1 MQNKN
6 TNPLLRSMK
15 TIKKSDIILFIMDF
29 LYNEHLDK
37 ALISLEQ
44 ETNIS
49 LFNYPKE
56 LLVLRNLILE
66 GNWNESEEIL
76 NSINQNNI
84 NINNFPY
91 RKALFELKKQQFL
104 EAVESEPNQSSNGGD
119 VENLVAQLKY
129 LQTLCPPD
137 EFKKILQCLSQTPSI
152 TDQEEYKNWS
162 PITGRLMCFDKIRN
176 YLKFIYPIRGN
187 EVKIENNLMSNVIKA
202 VYFLSTNDASYR
214 EFSNLNDVLKGFII
228 EVDKD
233 IKENNLQMNINI
245 ENDVN
250 KNKINASSSQQ
261 INVMKSNRN
270 ELILSQSQN
279 QLILNNNNN
288 INSNNNNINNN
299 NNDNININNI
309 NNEPTNKMNNI
320 NHNTNINNINNINNN
335 RHINNNNN
343 ILEKPYSEENDYS
356 SKNRDT
362 AINMNTNTNN
372 SNNNMEENNTN
383 QTQPQGENN
392 ICESS
397 TNINLNNNLTLED
410 YACIGNGYTK
420 FSKYDISSYDLSK
433 VIEDSHPIRTSC
445 FSPKGDC
452 LAIGTNSKSLKI
464 YSLSH
469 ILSNFKKYSGI
480 NTATKMPLIFEQK
493 NHHLGSLYCLDWSVS
508 GRLLASG
515 SNDKVIKLMV
525 VPPLSEGEGKNNEDD
540 DILELPISG
549 HNGTIRSICFDPS
562 SDLTLLT
569 AGDLEKNIKIWDTE
583 NGSSKGEL
591 IGHNKDV
598 TTIKWSNDGSY
609 FGSGSADKTIKLWD
623 LKSLKEICTIP
634 TLGYGPINDISLL
647 NTGEMIII
655 AAGHVDGNI
664 TIWDAQRKSLFTEIK
679 ENSQGKEI
687 RTICF
692 SPDGKYLISG
702 GFDNKIKIY
711 DILNNFNLASELEH
725 NDKVV
730 SVKWH
735 PDLPIIVSTS
745 ADKTARIWSPTIY

>member
-176 YLKFIYPIRGN
+176 YLKFIYPIRSN
-187 EVKIENNLMSNVIKA
+187 EVKIENNLMENVIKA

-214 EFSNLNDVLKGFII
+214 EFTNLNDVLKGFII

-233 IKENNLQMNINI
+233 VKENNLQMNINI

-250 KNKINASSSQQ
+250 KNKINSSISQQ

-279 QLILNNNNN
+279 QFILNNNNN
-288 INSNNNNINNN
+288 ANINNNNDNINNINNEPINKMNNINNN
-299 NNDNININNI
+299 NNDNIN
-309 NNEPTNKMNNI
+309 
-320 NHNTNINNINNINNN
+320 N
-335 RHINNNNN
+335 RHINNN

-362 AINMNTNTNN
+362 AININTNTNN

-383 QTQPQGENN
+383 QTQPHGENN
-392 ICESS
+392 VCESS

>member
-6 TNPLLRSMK
+6 NELLRSVK
-15 TIKKSDIILFIMDF
+15 SIKKSDIILFIMDF
-29 LYNEHLDK
+29 LHNEHLDK
-37 ALISLEQ
+37 ALISLEE

-56 LLVLRNLILE
+56 ILVLRNVILE
-66 GNWNESEEIL
+66 GNWSGAEEIL
-76 NSINQNNI
+76 NSINQNNMQ
-84 NINNFPY
+84 NFPI
-91 RKALFELKKQQFL
+91 RKAIFEIKKQQFL

-119 VENLVAQLKY
+119 VETLVGQLKV
-129 LQTLCPPD
+129 LQTLCEPE

-162 PITGRLMCFDKIRN
+162 PITGRLLCFDKIRN
-176 YLKFIYPIRGN
+176 YLQIKYPINNN
-187 EVKIENNLMSNVIKA
+187 EMKIESNLMINVLKA
-202 VYFLSTNDASYR
+202 VYFLSTNDASFR
-214 EFSNLNDVLKGFII
+214 EVSNLNDVLKGFII

-245 ENDVN
+245 ENDIF
-250 KNKINASSSQQ
+250 KNKINSSSQ

-279 QLILNNNNN
+279 QFVNNNNN
-288 INSNNNNINNN
+288 MNINNMNDLQFNKN
-299 NNDNININNI
+299 NNYQNNNHININHL
-309 NNEPTNKMNNI
+309 NNEK
-320 NHNTNINNINNINNN
+320 HS
-335 RHINNNNN
+335 
-343 ILEKPYSEENDYS
+343 SEENDYS

-372 SNNNMEENNTN
+372 TNTNNEENAN
-383 QTQPQGENN
+383 QTQGENN

-420 FSKYDISSYDLSK
+420 YSKYDISSYDLSEI
-433 VIEDSHPIRTSC
+433 IEDSHPIRTSC

-452 LAIGTNSKSLKI
+452 LAIGTNSKCLKI

-469 ILSNFKKYSGI
+469 VLSDFKKYIKITSK
-480 NTATKMPLIFEQK
+480 TKMPLIFEQK
-493 NHHLGSLYCLDWSVS
+493 NHHMGSIYCLDWSVS

-515 SNDKVIKLMV
+515 SNDKLIKLMV
-525 VPPLSEGEGKNNEDD
+525 VPELSESTNSKKNEEND
-540 DILELPISG
+540 DILELPIEG
-549 HNGTIRSICFDPS
+549 HNGTVRSICFDPS

-569 AGDLEKNIKIWDTE
+569 AGDMDKNIKMWDTE
-583 NGSSKGEL
+583 NGSSIGEL
-591 IGHNKDV
+591 VGHTNDV
-598 TTIKWSNDGSY
+598 TCIKWSNDGNY

-623 LKSLKEICTIP
+623 LKSLREICSVP
-634 TLGYGPINDISLL
+634 TLGYGSINDISLL
-647 NTGEMIII
+647 NTGEMLI
-655 AAGHVDGNI
+655 AAAAHVDGKI

-679 ENSQGKEI
+679 ENTQQKEV
-687 RTICF
+687 RGLAF
-692 SPDGKYLISG
+692 SPDGKFLVSG
-702 GFDNKIKIY
+702 GFDNKVKIY
-711 DILNNFNLASELEH
+711 DIMNNFNLAGELVH

-735 PDLPIIVSTS
+735 PDLPILISTS
-745 ADKTARIWSPTIY
+745 ADKTARLWSPTIY

>member
-6 TNPLLRSMK
+6 NALYRSGCVN
-15 TIKKSDIILFIMDF
+15 IKKSDIILFIMDF
-29 LYNEHLDK
+29 LHNEHLDK
-37 ALISLEQ
+37 ALISLEE
-44 ETNIS
+44 ETNLS

-66 GNWNESEEIL
+66 GNWSESEEIL
-76 NSINQNNI
+76 NSINQNNLQ
-84 NINNFPY
+84 NFPLH
-91 RKALFELKKQQFL
+91 KAIFELKKQQFL

-119 VENLVAQLKY
+119 VETLVGQLKV
-129 LQTLCPPD
+129 LQTLCEPE
-137 EFKKILQCLSQTPSI
+137 EFKKILQSLSQTPSI

-162 PITGRLMCFDKIRN
+162 PITGRLLCFDKIRN
-176 YLKFIYPIRGN
+176 YLQFIYPIKSN
-187 EVKIENNLMSNVIKA
+187 ETKIEANLMINILKA
-202 VYFLSTNDASYR
+202 VYFLSINDSSYR
-214 EFSNLNDVLKGFII
+214 EVANLNEVLKGFVF
-228 EVDKD
+228 EVNKD
-233 IKENNLQMNINI
+233 IKENNIPMNINI
-245 ENDVN
+245 DNDIF
-250 KNKINASSSQQ
+250 KNKINSSSSQ

-279 QLILNNNNN
+279 QFI
-288 INSNNNNINNN
+288 INNNINNN
-299 NNDNININNI
+299 
-309 NNEPTNKMNNI
+309 MNNNPQMNKI
-320 NHNTNINNINNINNN
+320 NMN
-335 RHINNNNN
+335 HINND
-343 ILEKPYSEENDYS
+343 KHSSEENDYS

-372 SNNNMEENNTN
+372 TNNEENINS
-383 QTQPQGENN
+383 QTQGENN

-410 YACIGNGYTK
+410 YACIGSGYTK
-420 FSKYDISSYDLSK
+420 YNKYDISSYELTK
-433 VIEDSHPIRTSC
+433 IIEDSHPIRTSC

-452 LAIGTNSKSLKI
+452 LAIGTNSRSLKI

-469 ILSNFKKYSGI
+469 VLSNFKKYTGI
-480 NTATKMPLIFEQK
+480 NSNTKMPLIFEQK

-515 SNDKVIKLMV
+515 SNDKIIKLMV
-525 VPPLSEGEGKNNEDD
+525 VPELSESTNSKKNEEDDD
-540 DILELPISG
+540 DILELPING

-569 AGDLEKNIKIWDTE
+569 SGDVDKNIKIWDTE

-591 IGHNKDV
+591 IGHNNDV
-598 TTIKWSNDGSY
+598 TSLKWSNDGSY
-609 FGSGSADKTIKLWD
+609 FGSGSVDKTIKLWD
-623 LKSLKEICTIP
+623 LKSLREICTVP
-634 TLGYGPINDISLL
+634 TLGYGPINDISLF
-647 NTGEMIII
+647 NTGEMLII
-655 AAGHVDGNI
+655 AAAHVDGKI

-679 ENSQGKEI
+679 ENTQQKEV
-687 RTICF
+687 RTLAF
-692 SPDGKYLISG
+692 SPDGKFLVSG

-711 DILNNFNLASELEH
+711 DIMNNFNLAGELEH

-745 ADKTARIWSPTIY
+745 ADKTARLWAPTIY

>member
-6 TNPLLRSMK
+6 INPLLRSLK

-49 LFNYPKE
+49 LFNFPKE

-66 GNWNESEEIL
+66 ANWVEAEEII

-84 NINNFPY
+84 NNFPY
-91 RKALFELKKQQFL
+91 RKVIFELKKQQFL
-104 EAVESEPNQSSNGGD
+104 EAVESEPNQTSNGGD

-176 YLKFIYPIRGN
+176 YLKFIYPVRTN
-187 EVKIENNLMSNVIKA
+187 EAKMEKNLMINVLKA

-214 EFSNLNDVLKGFII
+214 EISNLNDVLKGFII

-233 IKENNLQMNINI
+233 IKENNLMMNINI
-245 ENDVN
+245 ENDVS
-250 KNKINASSSQQ
+250 KNKINASTSQQ

-279 QLILNNNNN
+279 QFLLNNNNN
-288 INSNNNNINNN
+288 IN
-299 NNDNININNI
+299 
-309 NNEPTNKMNNI
+309 
-320 NHNTNINNINNINNN
+320 NNINNINIENNNNKMKNNN
-335 RHINNNNN
+335 RIINNNNF
-343 ILEKPYSEENDYS
+343 IEKRSSDENDYS

-362 AINMNTNTNN
+362 AININTNTNN
-372 SNNNMEENNTN
+372 SNQNIDINNTN

-397 TNINLNNNLTLED
+397 TNLNLNNNLTLED

-433 VIEDSHPIRTSC
+433 IIEDSHPIRTSC

-452 LAIGTNSKSLKI
+452 LAIGTNSRSLKI

-469 ILSNFKKYSGI
+469 VLSNFKKYSGI
-480 NTATKMPLIFEQK
+480 NTSTKMPLIFEQK

-540 DILELPISG
+540 DILELPING

-569 AGDLEKNIKIWDTE
+569 AGDVDKNIKMWDTE

-623 LKSLKEICTIP
+623 IKSLKEICTIP

-647 NTGEMIII
+647 NTGEMLIV

-679 ENSQGKEI
+679 ENSQGKEV

>member
-6 TNPLLRSMK
+6 INPLLRSLK

-49 LFNYPKE
+49 LFNFPKE

-66 GNWNESEEIL
+66 ANWVEAEEII

-84 NINNFPY
+84 NNFPY
-91 RKALFELKKQQFL
+91 RKVIFELKKQQFL
-104 EAVESEPNQSSNGGD
+104 EAVESEPNQTSNGGD

-176 YLKFIYPIRGN
+176 YLKFIYPVRTN
-187 EVKIENNLMSNVIKA
+187 EAKMEKNLMINVLKA

-214 EFSNLNDVLKGFII
+214 EISNLNDVLKGFII

-233 IKENNLQMNINI
+233 IKENNLMMNINI
-245 ENDVN
+245 ENDVS
-250 KNKINASSSQQ
+250 KNKINASTSQQ

-279 QLILNNNNN
+279 QFLLNNNNN
-288 INSNNNNINNN
+288 IN
-299 NNDNININNI
+299 
-309 NNEPTNKMNNI
+309 
-320 NHNTNINNINNINNN
+320 NNINNINIENNNNKMKNNN
-335 RHINNNNN
+335 RIINNNNF
-343 ILEKPYSEENDYS
+343 IEKRSSDENDYS

-362 AINMNTNTNN
+362 AININTNTNN
-372 SNNNMEENNTN
+372 SNQNIDINNTN

-397 TNINLNNNLTLED
+397 TNLNLNNNLTLED

-452 LAIGTNSKSLKI
+452 LAIGTNSRSLKI

-469 ILSNFKKYSGI
+469 VLSNFKKYSGI
-480 NTATKMPLIFEQK
+480 NTSTKMPLIFEQK

-540 DILELPISG
+540 DILELPING

-569 AGDLEKNIKIWDTE
+569 AGDVDKNIKMWDTE

-598 TTIKWSNDGSY
+598 TTI
-609 FGSGSADKTIKLWD
+609 I
-623 LKSLKEICTIP
+623 KEICTIP

-647 NTGEMIII
+647 NTGEMLIV

-679 ENSQGKEI
+679 ENSQGKEV

-745 ADKTARIWSPTIY
+745 ADKTARIWSPTNY

>member
-6 TNPLLRSMK
+6 INPLLRSLK

-49 LFNYPKE
+49 LFNFPKE

-66 GNWNESEEIL
+66 ANWVEAEEII

-84 NINNFPY
+84 NNFPY
-91 RKALFELKKQQFL
+91 RKVIFELKKQQFL
-104 EAVESEPNQSSNGGD
+104 EAVESEPNQTSNGGD

-176 YLKFIYPIRGN
+176 YLKFIYPVRTN
-187 EVKIENNLMSNVIKA
+187 EAKMEKNLMINVLKA

-214 EFSNLNDVLKGFII
+214 EISNLNDVLKGFII

-233 IKENNLQMNINI
+233 IKENNLMMNINI
-245 ENDVN
+245 ENDVS
-250 KNKINASSSQQ
+250 KNKINASTSQQ

-279 QLILNNNNN
+279 QFLLNNNNN
-288 INSNNNNINNN
+288 IN
-299 NNDNININNI
+299 
-309 NNEPTNKMNNI
+309 
-320 NHNTNINNINNINNN
+320 NNINNINIENNNNKMKNNN
-335 RHINNNNN
+335 RIINNNNF
-343 ILEKPYSEENDYS
+343 IEKRSSDENDYS

-362 AINMNTNTNN
+362 AININTNTNN
-372 SNNNMEENNTN
+372 SNQNIDINNTN

-397 TNINLNNNLTLED
+397 TNLNLNNNLTLED

-452 LAIGTNSKSLKI
+452 LAIGTNSRSLKI

-469 ILSNFKKYSGI
+469 VLSNFKKYSGI
-480 NTATKMPLIFEQK
+480 NTSTKMPLIFEQK

-540 DILELPISG
+540 DILELPING

-569 AGDLEKNIKIWDTE
+569 AGDVDKNIKMWDTE

-623 LKSLKEICTIP
+623 IKSLKEICTIP

-647 NTGEMIII
+647 NTGEMLIV

-679 ENSQGKEI
+679 ENSQGKEV
-687 RTICF
+687 RNICF

-745 ADKTARIWSPTIY
+745 ADKTARIWSPTNY

>member
-6 TNPLLRSMK
+6 INPLLRSLK

-49 LFNYPKE
+49 LFNFPKE

-66 GNWNESEEIL
+66 ANWVEAEEII

-84 NINNFPY
+84 NNFPY
-91 RKALFELKKQQFL
+91 RKVIFELKKQQFL
-104 EAVESEPNQSSNGGD
+104 EAVESEPNQTSNGGD

-176 YLKFIYPIRGN
+176 YLKFIYPVRTN
-187 EVKIENNLMSNVIKA
+187 EAKMEKNLMINVLKA

-214 EFSNLNDVLKGFII
+214 EISNLNDVLKGFII

-233 IKENNLQMNINI
+233 IKENNLMMNINI
-245 ENDVN
+245 ENDVS
-250 KNKINASSSQQ
+250 KNKINASTSQQ

-279 QLILNNNNN
+279 QFLLNNNNN
-288 INSNNNNINNN
+288 IN
-299 NNDNININNI
+299 
-309 NNEPTNKMNNI
+309 
-320 NHNTNINNINNINNN
+320 NNINNINIENNNNKMKNNN
-335 RHINNNNN
+335 RIINNNNF
-343 ILEKPYSEENDYS
+343 IEKRSSDENDYS

-362 AINMNTNTNN
+362 AININTNTNN
-372 SNNNMEENNTN
+372 SNQNIDINNTN

-397 TNINLNNNLTLED
+397 TNLNLNNNLTLED

-433 VIEDSHPIRTSC
+433 IIEDSHPIRTSC

-452 LAIGTNSKSLKI
+452 LAIGTNSRSLKI

-469 ILSNFKKYSGI
+469 VLSNFKKYSGI
-480 NTATKMPLIFEQK
+480 NTSTKMPLIFEQK

-540 DILELPISG
+540 DILELPING

-569 AGDLEKNIKIWDTE
+569 AGDVDKNIKMWDTE

-623 LKSLKEICTIP
+623 IKSLKEICTIP

-647 NTGEMIII
+647 NTGEMLIV

-679 ENSQGKEI
+679 ENSQGKEV

-745 ADKTARIWSPTIY
+745 ADKTARIWSPTNY

>member
-1 MQNKN
+1 MQNN
-6 TNPLLRSMK
+6 NINPLIRSIK

-66 GNWNESEEIL
+66 GNWSESEEII
-76 NSINQNNI
+76 NSINQNN
-84 NINNFPY
+84 NNNFPY
-91 RKALFELKKQQFL
+91 RKAIFELKKQQFL

-129 LQTLCPPD
+129 LQTLCPPE

-176 YLKFIYPIRGN
+176 YLKFIYPIRSN
-187 EVKIENNLMSNVIKA
+187 EIKMENNLMVNVLKA

-214 EFSNLNDVLKGFII
+214 EISNLNDVLKGFII

-245 ENDVN
+245 ENDVS

-261 INVMKSNRN
+261 INLMKSNRN
-270 ELILSQSQN
+270 ELILSQSQT
-279 QLILNNNNN
+279 QFIL
-288 INSNNNNINNN
+288 NNNINNN
-299 NNDNININNI
+299 NIINKNNDNRNNININN
-309 NNEPTNKMNNI
+309 EPNKKMNNMV
-320 NHNTNINNINNINNN
+320 HNNINN
-335 RHINNNNN
+335 RHINNNP
-343 ILEKPYSEENDYS
+343 LEKPYSEENDYS

-362 AINMNTNTNN
+362 AININTNPNN
-372 SNNNMEENNTN
+372 SNPNMEEINTN

-392 ICESS
+392 VCESS

-433 VIEDSHPIRTSC
+433 VIDDSHPIRTSC

-452 LAIGTNSKSLKI
+452 LAIGTNSRSLKI

-480 NTATKMPLIFEQK
+480 NSTTKMPLIFEQK

-525 VPPLSEGEGKNNEDD
+525 VPPLSEGDGKNNEDD
-540 DILELPISG
+540 DILELPING

-609 FGSGSADKTIKLWD
+609 FGSGGADKTIKLWD
-623 LKSLKEICTIP
+623 IKSLKEICTIP

-647 NTGEMIII
+647 NTGEMLIV

-679 ENSQGKEI
+679 ENSQGKEV

-692 SPDGKYLISG
+692 SPDGKFLISG

>member
-1 MQNKN
+1 MQNNKN
-6 TNPLLRSMK
+6 INPLLRSMK

-66 GNWNESEEIL
+66 GNWNESEEII
-76 NSINQNNI
+76 NSINQN

-91 RKALFELKKQQFL
+91 RKAIFELKKQQFL
-104 EAVESEPNQSSNGGD
+104 EAVESEPNQNSNGGD

-176 YLKFIYPIRGN
+176 YLKFIYPIKGN
-187 EVKIENNLMSNVIKA
+187 EIKIENNLMTNVLKA

-214 EFSNLNDVLKGFII
+214 EISSLNDVLKGFII

-233 IKENNLQMNINI
+233 IKENNLLMNINI
-245 ENDVN
+245 ESDVS
-250 KNKINASSSQQ
+250 KNKINSNSSQQ

-270 ELILSQSQN
+270 ELVLSQSQN
-279 QLILNNNNN
+279 QFLLNNNKNVN
-288 INSNNNNINNN
+288 MN
-299 NNDNININNI
+299 NNDNINNDYNI
-309 NNEPTNKMNNI
+309 NNNKM
-320 NHNTNINNINNINNN
+320 NNINNN
-335 RHINNNNN
+335 RHINNNP
-343 ILEKPYSEENDYS
+343 LEKPYSDENDYS

-372 SNNNMEENNTN
+372 SNPNMEENNTN

-392 ICESS
+392 IMESS
-397 TNINLNNNLTLED
+397 ANINLNNNLTLED

-420 FSKYDISSYDLSK
+420 FSKYDISSYNLSK

-469 ILSNFKKYSGI
+469 VLSNFKKYSGV
-480 NTATKMPLIFEQK
+480 NSATKMPLIFEQK

-525 VPPLSEGEGKNNEDD
+525 VPPLSEGDGKNNEDD
-540 DILELPISG
+540 DILELPING
-549 HNGTIRSICFDPS
+549 HAGTIRSICFDPS

-569 AGDLEKNIKIWDTE
+569 AGDIDKNIKIWDTE

-609 FGSGSADKTIKLWD
+609 FGSGSADKTIRLWD

-647 NTGEMIII
+647 NTGEMLIV

-679 ENSQGKEI
+679 VNSQGKEV

>member
-6 TNPLLRSMK
+6 NELLRSVK
-15 TIKKSDIILFIMDF
+15 SIKKSDIILFIMDF
-29 LYNEHLDK
+29 LHNEHLDK
-37 ALISLEQ
+37 ALISLEE
-44 ETNIS
+44 ETNLS

-56 LLVLRNLILE
+56 LLVLRNVILE
-66 GNWNESEEIL
+66 GNWSGAEEIL

-84 NINNFPY
+84 QNFPI
-91 RKALFELKKQQFL
+91 RKAIFEIKKQQFL

-119 VENLVAQLKY
+119 VETLVGQLKV
-129 LQTLCPPD
+129 LQTLCEPE

-162 PITGRLMCFDKIRN
+162 PITGRLLCFDKIRN
-176 YLKFIYPIRGN
+176 YLQIKYPINNN
-187 EVKIENNLMSNVIKA
+187 EMKIESNLMINVLKA

-214 EFSNLNDVLKGFII
+214 EVSNLNDVLKGFII

-245 ENDVN
+245 ENDIF
-250 KNKINASSSQQ
+250 KNKINSSTSQ

-279 QLILNNNNN
+279 QF
-288 INSNNNNINNN
+288 INNN
-299 NNDNININNI
+299 MKVNNMNELQINKNNNYQNNNHININHL
-309 NNEPTNKMNNI
+309 NNEK
-320 NHNTNINNINNINNN
+320 HS
-335 RHINNNNN
+335 
-343 ILEKPYSEENDYS
+343 SEENDYS

-372 SNNNMEENNTN
+372 TNTN
-383 QTQPQGENN
+383 NEDNANQTQGENN

-397 TNINLNNNLTLED
+397 ANVNLNNNLTLED
-410 YACIGNGYTK
+410 YAYIGSGYTK
-420 FSKYDISSYDLSK
+420 YGKYDISSYDLSEI
-433 VIEDSHPIRTSC
+433 IEDSHPIRTSC

-452 LAIGTNSKSLKI
+452 LAIGTNSKCLKI

-469 ILSNFKKYSGI
+469 VLSDFKKYIKISSK
-480 NTATKMPLIFEQK
+480 TKMPLIFEQK
-493 NHHLGSLYCLDWSVS
+493 NHHMGSIYCLDWSVS

-515 SNDKVIKLMV
+515 SNDKLIKLMV
-525 VPPLSEGEGKNNEDD
+525 VPELSESTNSKKNEEID
-540 DILELPISG
+540 DILELPIEG
-549 HNGTIRSICFDPS
+549 HNGTVRSLCFDPS

-569 AGDLEKNIKIWDTE
+569 SGDLDKNIKMWDTE

-591 IGHNKDV
+591 VGHTNDV
-598 TTIKWSNDGSY
+598 TSIKWSNDGNF

-623 LKSLKEICTIP
+623 LKSLREICSVQ
-634 TLGYGPINDISLL
+634 TLGYGSINDISLL
-647 NTGEMIII
+647 NTGEMLIV
-655 AAGHVDGNI
+655 AAAHADGKI

-679 ENSQGKEI
+679 ENTQQKEVRGI
-687 RTICF
+687 TF
-692 SPDGKYLISG
+692 SPDGKYLVSG
-702 GFDNKIKIY
+702 GFDNKVKIY
-711 DILNNFNLASELEH
+711 DIMNNFNLTGELEH

-735 PDLPIIVSTS
+735 PDLPILISTS
-745 ADKTARIWSPTIY
+745 ADKTARLWCPTIY

>member
-1 MQNKN
+1 MQNNKN
-6 TNPLLRSMK
+6 INPLLRSMK

-66 GNWNESEEIL
+66 GNWNESEEII
-76 NSINQNNI
+76 NSINQN

-91 RKALFELKKQQFL
+91 RKAIFELKKQQFL
-104 EAVESEPNQSSNGGD
+104 EAVESEPNQNSNGGD

-176 YLKFIYPIRGN
+176 YLKFIYPIKGN
-187 EVKIENNLMSNVIKA
+187 EIKIENNLMTNVLKA

-214 EFSNLNDVLKGFII
+214 EISSLNDVLKGFII

-233 IKENNLQMNINI
+233 IKENNLLMNINI
-245 ENDVN
+245 ESDVS
-250 KNKINASSSQQ
+250 KNKINSNSSQQ

-270 ELILSQSQN
+270 ELVLSQSQN
-279 QLILNNNNN
+279 QFLLNNNKNVN
-288 INSNNNNINNN
+288 MN
-299 NNDNININNI
+299 NNDNINNDYNI
-309 NNEPTNKMNNI
+309 NNNKM
-320 NHNTNINNINNINNN
+320 NNINNN
-335 RHINNNNN
+335 RHINNNP
-343 ILEKPYSEENDYS
+343 LEKPYSDENDYS

-372 SNNNMEENNTN
+372 SNPNMEENNTN

-392 ICESS
+392 IMESS
-397 TNINLNNNLTLED
+397 ANINLNNNLTLED

-420 FSKYDISSYDLSK
+420 FSKYDISSYNLSK
-433 VIEDSHPIRTSC
+433 IIEDSHPIRTSC

-469 ILSNFKKYSGI
+469 VLSNFKKYSGV
-480 NTATKMPLIFEQK
+480 NSATKMPLIFEQK

-525 VPPLSEGEGKNNEDD
+525 VPPLSEGDGKNNEDD
-540 DILELPISG
+540 DILELPING
-549 HNGTIRSICFDPS
+549 HAGTIRSICFDPS

-569 AGDLEKNIKIWDTE
+569 AGDIDKNIKIWDTE

-609 FGSGSADKTIKLWD
+609 FGSGSADKTIRLWD

-647 NTGEMIII
+647 NTGEMLIV

-679 ENSQGKEI
+679 ENSQGKEV

>member
-6 TNPLLRSMK
+6 NELLRSVK
-15 TIKKSDIILFIMDF
+15 SIKKSDIILFIMDF
-29 LYNEHLDK
+29 LHNEHLDK
-37 ALISLEQ
+37 ALISLEE
-44 ETNIS
+44 ETNLS

-56 LLVLRNLILE
+56 LLVLRNVILE
-66 GNWNESEEIL
+66 GNWSGAEEIL

-84 NINNFPY
+84 QNFPI
-91 RKALFELKKQQFL
+91 RKAIFEIKKQQFL

-119 VENLVAQLKY
+119 VETLVGQLKV
-129 LQTLCPPD
+129 LQTLCEPE

-162 PITGRLMCFDKIRN
+162 PITGRLLCFDKIRN
-176 YLKFIYPIRGN
+176 YLQIKYPINNN
-187 EVKIENNLMSNVIKA
+187 EMKIESNLMINVLKA

-214 EFSNLNDVLKGFII
+214 EVSNLNDVLKGFII

-245 ENDVN
+245 ENDIF
-250 KNKINASSSQQ
+250 KNKINSSTSQ

-279 QLILNNNNN
+279 QF
-288 INSNNNNINNN
+288 INNN
-299 NNDNININNI
+299 MKVNNMNELQINKNNNYQNNNHININHL
-309 NNEPTNKMNNI
+309 NNEK
-320 NHNTNINNINNINNN
+320 HS
-335 RHINNNNN
+335 
-343 ILEKPYSEENDYS
+343 SEENDYS

-372 SNNNMEENNTN
+372 TNTN
-383 QTQPQGENN
+383 NEDNANQTQGENN

-397 TNINLNNNLTLED
+397 ANINLNNNLTLED
-410 YACIGNGYTK
+410 YAYIGSGYTK
-420 FSKYDISSYDLSK
+420 YGKYDISSYDLSEI
-433 VIEDSHPIRTSC
+433 IEDSHPIRTSC

-452 LAIGTNSKSLKI
+452 LAIGTNSKCLKI

-469 ILSNFKKYSGI
+469 VLSDFKKYIKISSK
-480 NTATKMPLIFEQK
+480 TKMPLIFEQK
-493 NHHLGSLYCLDWSVS
+493 NHHMGSIYCLDWSVS

-515 SNDKVIKLMV
+515 SNDKLIKLMV
-525 VPPLSEGEGKNNEDD
+525 VPELSESTNSKKNEEID
-540 DILELPISG
+540 DILELPIEG
-549 HNGTIRSICFDPS
+549 HNGTVRSLCFDPS

-569 AGDLEKNIKIWDTE
+569 SGDLDKNIKMWDTE

-591 IGHNKDV
+591 VGHTNDV
-598 TTIKWSNDGSY
+598 TSIKWSNDGNF

-623 LKSLKEICTIP
+623 LKSLREICSVP
-634 TLGYGPINDISLL
+634 TLGYGSINDISLL
-647 NTGEMIII
+647 NTGEMLIV
-655 AAGHVDGNI
+655 AAAHVDGKI

-679 ENSQGKEI
+679 ENTQQKEV
-687 RTICF
+687 RSLAF
-692 SPDGKYLISG
+692 SPDCKYLISG
-702 GFDNKIKIY
+702 GFDNKVKIY
-711 DILNNFNLASELEH
+711 DIMNNFNLTGELEH

-735 PDLPIIVSTS
+735 PDLPILISTS
-745 ADKTARIWSPTIY
+745 ADKTARLWCPTIY

>member
-6 TNPLLRSMK
+6 INPLLRSLK

-49 LFNYPKE
+49 LFNFPKE

-66 GNWNESEEIL
+66 ANWVEAEEII

-84 NINNFPY
+84 NNFPY
-91 RKALFELKKQQFL
+91 RKVIFELKKQQFL
-104 EAVESEPNQSSNGGD
+104 EAVESEPNQTSNGGD

-176 YLKFIYPIRGN
+176 YLKFIYPVRTN
-187 EVKIENNLMSNVIKA
+187 EAKMEKNLMINVLKA

-214 EFSNLNDVLKGFII
+214 EISNLNDVLKGFII

-233 IKENNLQMNINI
+233 IKENNLMMNINI
-245 ENDVN
+245 ENDVS
-250 KNKINASSSQQ
+250 KNKINASTSQQ

-279 QLILNNNNN
+279 QFLLNNNNN
-288 INSNNNNINNN
+288 IN
-299 NNDNININNI
+299 
-309 NNEPTNKMNNI
+309 
-320 NHNTNINNINNINNN
+320 NNINNINIENNNNKMKNNN
-335 RHINNNNN
+335 RIINNNNF
-343 ILEKPYSEENDYS
+343 IEKRSSDENDYS

-362 AINMNTNTNN
+362 AININTNTNN
-372 SNNNMEENNTN
+372 SNQNIDINNTN

-397 TNINLNNNLTLED
+397 TNLNLNNNLTLED

-452 LAIGTNSKSLKI
+452 LAIGTNSRSLKI

-469 ILSNFKKYSGI
+469 VLSNFKKYSGI
-480 NTATKMPLIFEQK
+480 NTSTKMPLIFEQK

-540 DILELPISG
+540 DILELPING

-569 AGDLEKNIKIWDTE
+569 AGDVDKNIKMWDTE

-623 LKSLKEICTIP
+623 IKSLKEICTIP

-647 NTGEMIII
+647 NTGEMLIV

-679 ENSQGKEI
+679 ENSQGKEV

-692 SPDGKYLISG
+692 SPDGKFLISG

-745 ADKTARIWSPTIY
+745 ADKTARIWSPTNY

>member
-6 TNPLLRSMK
+6 INPLLRSMK

-66 GNWNESEEIL
+66 GNWAESEEII

-84 NINNFPY
+84 NNFPY
-91 RKALFELKKQQFL
+91 RKVIFELKKQQFL
-104 EAVESEPNQSSNGGD
+104 EAVESEPNQNNNGGD

-176 YLKFIYPIRGN
+176 YLKFIYPIRTN
-187 EVKIENNLMSNVIKA
+187 EAKMEKNLMINVLKA

-214 EFSNLNDVLKGFII
+214 EISNLNDVLKGFII

-233 IKENNLQMNINI
+233 IKENNLMMNINI
-245 ENDVN
+245 ENDVS
-250 KNKINASSSQQ
+250 KNKINASTSQQ

-279 QLILNNNNN
+279 QFLLNNNNN
-288 INSNNNNINNN
+288 INTNNINIENNNNKINNN
-299 NNDNININNI
+299 NNRIV
-309 NNEPTNKMNNI
+309 
-320 NHNTNINNINNINNN
+320 
-335 RHINNNNN
+335 NNNNN
-343 ILEKPYSEENDYS
+343 FIEKRSSDENDYS

-362 AINMNTNTNN
+362 AININTNTNN
-372 SNNNMEENNTN
+372 SNQNMDINNTN
-383 QTQPQGENN
+383 QTQPQVENN

-452 LAIGTNSKSLKI
+452 LAIGTNSRSLKI

-469 ILSNFKKYSGI
+469 VLSSFKKYSGI
-480 NTATKMPLIFEQK
+480 NTSTKMPLIFEQK

-525 VPPLSEGEGKNNEDD
+525 VPPLSEGDGKNNEDD
-540 DILELPISG
+540 DILELPING

-569 AGDLEKNIKIWDTE
+569 AGDVDKNIKMWDTE

-623 LKSLKEICTIP
+623 IKSLKEICTIP

-647 NTGEMIII
+647 NTGEMLIV

-679 ENSQGKEI
+679 ENSQGKEV

>member
-6 TNPLLRSMK
+6 NELLRSVK
-15 TIKKSDIILFIMDF
+15 SIKKSDIILFIMDF
-29 LYNEHLDK
+29 LHNEHLDK
-37 ALISLEQ
+37 ALISLEE
-44 ETNIS
+44 ETNLS

-56 LLVLRNLILE
+56 LLVLRNVILE
-66 GNWNESEEIL
+66 GNWSGAEEIL

-84 NINNFPY
+84 QNFPI
-91 RKALFELKKQQFL
+91 RKAIFEIKKQQFL

-119 VENLVAQLKY
+119 VETLVGQLKV
-129 LQTLCPPD
+129 LQTLCEPE

-162 PITGRLMCFDKIRN
+162 PITGRLLCFDKIRN
-176 YLKFIYPIRGN
+176 YLQIKYPINNN
-187 EVKIENNLMSNVIKA
+187 EMKIESNLMINVLKA

-214 EFSNLNDVLKGFII
+214 EVSNLNDVLKGFII

-245 ENDVN
+245 ENDIF
-250 KNKINASSSQQ
+250 KNKINSSTSQ

-279 QLILNNNNN
+279 QF
-288 INSNNNNINNN
+288 INNN
-299 NNDNININNI
+299 MKVNNMNELQINKNNNYQNNNHININHL
-309 NNEPTNKMNNI
+309 NNEK
-320 NHNTNINNINNINNN
+320 HS
-335 RHINNNNN
+335 
-343 ILEKPYSEENDYS
+343 SEENDYS

-372 SNNNMEENNTN
+372 TNTN
-383 QTQPQGENN
+383 NEDNANQTQGENN

-397 TNINLNNNLTLED
+397 ANINLNNNLTLED
-410 YACIGNGYTK
+410 YAYIGSGYTK
-420 FSKYDISSYDLSK
+420 YGKYDISSYDLSEI
-433 VIEDSHPIRTSC
+433 IEDSHPIRTSC

-452 LAIGTNSKSLKI
+452 LAIGTNSKCLKI

-469 ILSNFKKYSGI
+469 VLSDFKKYIKISSK
-480 NTATKMPLIFEQK
+480 TKMPLIFEQK
-493 NHHLGSLYCLDWSVS
+493 NHHMGSIYCLDWSVS

-515 SNDKVIKLMV
+515 SNDKLIKLMV
-525 VPPLSEGEGKNNEDD
+525 VPELSESTNSKKNEEID
-540 DILELPISG
+540 DILELPIEG
-549 HNGTIRSICFDPS
+549 HNGTVRSLCFDPS

-569 AGDLEKNIKIWDTE
+569 SGDLDKNIKMWDTE

-591 IGHNKDV
+591 VGHTNDV
-598 TTIKWSNDGSY
+598 TSIKWSNDGNF

-623 LKSLKEICTIP
+623 LKSLREICSVQ
-634 TLGYGPINDISLL
+634 TLGYGSINDISLL
-647 NTGEMIII
+647 NTGEMLIV
-655 AAGHVDGNI
+655 AAAHVDGKI

-679 ENSQGKEI
+679 ENTQQKEVRGI
-687 RTICF
+687 TF
-692 SPDGKYLISG
+692 SPDGKYLVSG
-702 GFDNKIKIY
+702 GFDNKVKIY
-711 DILNNFNLASELEH
+711 DIMNNFNLTGELEH

-735 PDLPIIVSTS
+735 PDLPILISTS
-745 ADKTARIWSPTIY
+745 ADKTARLWCPTIY

>member
-6 TNPLLRSMK
+6 INPLLRSLK

-37 ALISLEQ
+37 ALISLEK

-49 LFNYPKE
+49 LFNFPKE

-66 GNWNESEEIL
+66 ANWVEAEEII

-84 NINNFPY
+84 NNFPY
-91 RKALFELKKQQFL
+91 RKVIFELKKQQFL
-104 EAVESEPNQSSNGGD
+104 EAVESEPNQTSNGGD

-176 YLKFIYPIRGN
+176 YLKFIYPVRTN
-187 EVKIENNLMSNVIKA
+187 EAKMEKNLMINVLKA

-214 EFSNLNDVLKGFII
+214 EISNLNDVLKGFII

-233 IKENNLQMNINI
+233 IKENNLMMNINI
-245 ENDVN
+245 ENDVS
-250 KNKINASSSQQ
+250 KNKINASTSQQ

-279 QLILNNNNN
+279 QFLLNNNNN
-288 INSNNNNINNN
+288 IN
-299 NNDNININNI
+299 
-309 NNEPTNKMNNI
+309 
-320 NHNTNINNINNINNN
+320 NNINNINIENNNNKMKNNN
-335 RHINNNNN
+335 RIINNNNF
-343 ILEKPYSEENDYS
+343 IEKRSSDENDYS

-362 AINMNTNTNN
+362 AININTNTNN
-372 SNNNMEENNTN
+372 SNQNIDINNTN

-397 TNINLNNNLTLED
+397 TNLNLNNNLTLED

-452 LAIGTNSKSLKI
+452 LAIGTNSRSLKI

-469 ILSNFKKYSGI
+469 VLSNFKKYTGI
-480 NTATKMPLIFEQK
+480 NTSTKMPLIFEQK

-540 DILELPISG
+540 DILELPING

-569 AGDLEKNIKIWDTE
+569 AGDVDKNIKMWDTE

-623 LKSLKEICTIP
+623 IKSLKEICTIP

-647 NTGEMIII
+647 NTGEMLIV

-679 ENSQGKEI
+679 ENSQGKEV

-745 ADKTARIWSPTIY
+745 ADKTARIWSPTNY

>member
-176 YLKFIYPIRGN
+176 YLKFIYPIRSN
-187 EVKIENNLMSNVIKA
+187 EVKIENNLMENVIKA

-214 EFSNLNDVLKGFII
+214 EFTNLNDVLKGFII

-233 IKENNLQMNINI
+233 VKENNLQMNINI

-250 KNKINASSSQQ
+250 KNKINSSISQQ

-279 QLILNNNNN
+279 QFILNNNNN
-288 INSNNNNINNN
+288 ANINNN
-299 NNDNININNI
+299 NDNINNI
-309 NNEPTNKMNNI
+309 NNEPSNNMNNI
-320 NHNTNINNINNINNN
+320 NNNNNNINNINN
-335 RHINNNNN
+335 RHINNN

-362 AINMNTNTNN
+362 AININTNTNN

-692 SPDGKYLISG
+692 SPDGKYLMSG

>member
-1 MQNKN
+1 MQNN
-6 TNPLLRSMK
+6 NINPLIRSIK

-66 GNWNESEEIL
+66 GNWSESEEII
-76 NSINQNNI
+76 NSINQNN
-84 NINNFPY
+84 NNNFPY
-91 RKALFELKKQQFL
+91 RKAIFELKKQQFL

-129 LQTLCPPD
+129 LQTLCPPE

-176 YLKFIYPIRGN
+176 YLKFIYPIRSN
-187 EVKIENNLMSNVIKA
+187 EIKMENNLMVNVLKA

-214 EFSNLNDVLKGFII
+214 EISNLNDVLKGFII

-245 ENDVN
+245 ENDVS

-261 INVMKSNRN
+261 INLMKSNRN
-270 ELILSQSQN
+270 ELILSQSQT
-279 QLILNNNNN
+279 QFIL
-288 INSNNNNINNN
+288 NNNINNN
-299 NNDNININNI
+299 IINNNDNRNKINI
-309 NNEPTNKMNNI
+309 NNEPNNKMNNMV
-320 NHNTNINNINNINNN
+320 HNNINN
-335 RHINNNNN
+335 RHINNNP
-343 ILEKPYSEENDYS
+343 LEKPYSEENDYS

-362 AINMNTNTNN
+362 AININTNPNN
-372 SNNNMEENNTN
+372 SNPNMEEINTN

-392 ICESS
+392 VCESS

-433 VIEDSHPIRTSC
+433 VIDDSHPIRTSC

-452 LAIGTNSKSLKI
+452 LAIGTNSRSLKI

-480 NTATKMPLIFEQK
+480 NSTTKMPLIFEQK

-525 VPPLSEGEGKNNEDD
+525 VPPLSEGDGKNNEDD
-540 DILELPISG
+540 DILELPING

-609 FGSGSADKTIKLWD
+609 FGSGGADKTIKLWD
-623 LKSLKEICTIP
+623 IKSLKEICTIP

-647 NTGEMIII
+647 NTGEMLIV

-679 ENSQGKEI
+679 ENSQGKEV

-692 SPDGKYLISG
+692 SPDGKFLISG

>member
-1 MQNKN
+1 MQNNKN
-6 TNPLLRSMK
+6 INPLLRSMK

-56 LLVLRNLILE
+56 FLVLRNLILE
-66 GNWNESEEIL
+66 GNWNESEEII
-76 NSINQNNI
+76 NSINQNNL
-84 NINNFPY
+84 NNFPY
-91 RKALFELKKQQFL
+91 RKAIFELKKQQFL

-187 EVKIENNLMSNVIKA
+187 EIKIENNLMINVLKA

-214 EFSNLNDVLKGFII
+214 EISSLNDVLKGFII

-233 IKENNLQMNINI
+233 IKENNLLMNINI
-245 ENDVN
+245 ESDVS
-250 KNKINASSSQQ
+250 KNKINSNSSQQ

-279 QLILNNNNN
+279 QFILNNNNN
-288 INSNNNNINNN
+288 NANMNLNK
-299 NNDNININNI
+299 NDNINNDINI
-309 NNEPTNKMNNI
+309 D
-320 NHNTNINNINNINNN
+320 
-335 RHINNNNN
+335 NNNNKMSN
-343 ILEKPYSEENDYS
+343 INKHMDNPLVKPYSEENDYS

-372 SNNNMEENNTN
+372 SNQNMEENNTN

-392 ICESS
+392 VCESS

-469 ILSNFKKYSGI
+469 VLSNFKKYSGI
-480 NTATKMPLIFEQK
+480 NSQTKMPLIFEQK

-525 VPPLSEGEGKNNEDD
+525 VPPLSEGDGKNNEDD
-540 DILELPISG
+540 DILELPING
-549 HNGTIRSICFDPS
+549 HKGTIRSICFDPS

-569 AGDLEKNIKIWDTE
+569 AGDVDKNIKIWDTE

-647 NTGEMIII
+647 NTGEMLIV

-679 ENSQGKEI
+679 ENSQGKEV

-711 DILNNFNLASELEH
+711 DILNTFNLASELEH

>member
-6 TNPLLRSMK
+6 INPLLRSLK

-49 LFNYPKE
+49 LFNFPKE

-66 GNWNESEEIL
+66 ANWVEAEEII

-84 NINNFPY
+84 NNFPY
-91 RKALFELKKQQFL
+91 RKVIFELKKQQFL
-104 EAVESEPNQSSNGGD
+104 EAVESEPNQTSNGGD

-176 YLKFIYPIRGN
+176 YLKFIYPVRTN
-187 EVKIENNLMSNVIKA
+187 EAKMEKNLMINVLKA

-214 EFSNLNDVLKGFII
+214 EISNLNDVLKGFII

-233 IKENNLQMNINI
+233 IKENNLMMNINI
-245 ENDVN
+245 ENDVS
-250 KNKINASSSQQ
+250 KNKINASTSQQ

-279 QLILNNNNN
+279 QFLLNNNNN
-288 INSNNNNINNN
+288 IN
-299 NNDNININNI
+299 
-309 NNEPTNKMNNI
+309 
-320 NHNTNINNINNINNN
+320 NNINNINIENNNNKMKNNN
-335 RHINNNNN
+335 RRINNNNF
-343 ILEKPYSEENDYS
+343 IEKRSSDENDYS

-362 AINMNTNTNN
+362 AININTNTNN
-372 SNNNMEENNTN
+372 SNQNIDINNTN

-397 TNINLNNNLTLED
+397 TNLNLNNNLTLED

-433 VIEDSHPIRTSC
+433 IIEDSHPIRTSC

-452 LAIGTNSKSLKI
+452 LAIGTNSRSLKI

-469 ILSNFKKYSGI
+469 VLSNFKKYSGI
-480 NTATKMPLIFEQK
+480 NTSTKMPLIFEQK

-540 DILELPISG
+540 DILELPING

-569 AGDLEKNIKIWDTE
+569 AGDVDKNIKMWDTE

-623 LKSLKEICTIP
+623 IKSLKEICTIP

-647 NTGEMIII
+647 NTGEMLIV

-679 ENSQGKEI
+679 ENSQGKEV

-745 ADKTARIWSPTIY
+745 ADKTARIWSPTNY

>member
-1 MQNKN
+1 MQNN
-6 TNPLLRSMK
+6 NINPLIRSIK

-66 GNWNESEEIL
+66 GNWSESEEII
-76 NSINQNNI
+76 NSINQNN
-84 NINNFPY
+84 NNNFPY
-91 RKALFELKKQQFL
+91 RKAIFELKKQQFL

-129 LQTLCPPD
+129 LQTLCPPE

-176 YLKFIYPIRGN
+176 YLKFIYPIRSN
-187 EVKIENNLMSNVIKA
+187 EIKMENNLMVNVLKA

-214 EFSNLNDVLKGFII
+214 EISNLNDVLKGFII

-245 ENDVN
+245 ENDVS

-261 INVMKSNRN
+261 INLMKSNRN
-270 ELILSQSQN
+270 ELILSQSQT
-279 QLILNNNNN
+279 QFIL
-288 INSNNNNINNN
+288 NNNINNN
-299 NNDNININNI
+299 IINNNNDNRNNININN
-309 NNEPTNKMNNI
+309 EPNNKMNNMV
-320 NHNTNINNINNINNN
+320 HNNINN
-335 RHINNNNN
+335 RHINNNP
-343 ILEKPYSEENDYS
+343 LEKPYSEENDYS

-362 AINMNTNTNN
+362 AININTNPNN
-372 SNNNMEENNTN
+372 SNPNMEEINTN

-392 ICESS
+392 VCESS

-433 VIEDSHPIRTSC
+433 VIDDSHPIRTSC

-452 LAIGTNSKSLKI
+452 LAIGTNSRSLKI

-480 NTATKMPLIFEQK
+480 NSTTKMPLIFEQK

-525 VPPLSEGEGKNNEDD
+525 VPPLSEGDGKNNEDD
-540 DILELPISG
+540 DILELPING

-609 FGSGSADKTIKLWD
+609 FGSGGADKTIKLWD
-623 LKSLKEICTIP
+623 IKSLKEICTIP

-647 NTGEMIII
+647 NTGEMLIV

-679 ENSQGKEI
+679 ENSQGKEV

-692 SPDGKYLISG
+692 SPDGKFLISG

>member
-6 TNPLLRSMK
+6 NSLYRSGCVN
-15 TIKKSDIILFIMDF
+15 IKKSDIILIIMDF
-29 LYNEHLDK
+29 LHNEHLDK
-37 ALISLEQ
+37 ALISLEE
-44 ETNIS
+44 ETNLS

-66 GNWNESEEIL
+66 GNWSESEEIL
-76 NSINQNNI
+76 NSINQNNMQ
-84 NINNFPY
+84 NFPLH
-91 RKALFELKKQQFL
+91 KAIFELKKQQFL

-119 VENLVAQLKY
+119 VETLVGQLKV
-129 LQTLCPPD
+129 LQTLCEPE
-137 EFKKILQCLSQTPSI
+137 EFKKILQSLSQTPSI

-162 PITGRLMCFDKIRN
+162 PITGRLLCFDKIRN
-176 YLKFIYPIRGN
+176 YLQFIYPIKSN
-187 EVKIENNLMSNVIKA
+187 ETKIEANLMINILKA
-202 VYFLSTNDASYR
+202 VYFLSINDSSYR
-214 EFSNLNDVLKGFII
+214 EVANLNEVLKGFVF
-228 EVDKD
+228 EVNKD
-233 IKENNLQMNINI
+233 IKENNIPMNINI
-245 ENDVN
+245 ENDIF
-250 KNKINASSSQQ
+250 KNKINSSSSQ

-279 QLILNNNNN
+279 QFI
-288 INSNNNNINNN
+288 INNNINNN
-299 NNDNININNI
+299 
-309 NNEPTNKMNNI
+309 MNNNQQMNKI
-320 NHNTNINNINNINNN
+320 NMN
-335 RHINNNNN
+335 HINND
-343 ILEKPYSEENDYS
+343 KHSSEENDYS

-372 SNNNMEENNTN
+372 TNNEENINS
-383 QTQPQGENN
+383 QTQGENN

-410 YACIGNGYTK
+410 YACIGSGYTK
-420 FSKYDISSYDLSK
+420 YNKYDISSYELTK
-433 VIEDSHPIRTSC
+433 IIEDSHPIRTSC

-452 LAIGTNSKSLKI
+452 LAIGTNSRCLKI

-469 ILSNFKKYSGI
+469 VLSNFRKYTGI
-480 NTATKMPLIFEQK
+480 TSNTKMPLIFEQK

-515 SNDKVIKLMV
+515 SNDKIIKLMV
-525 VPPLSEGEGKNNEDD
+525 VPELSESSNSKKNEEDDD
-540 DILELPISG
+540 DILELPING

-569 AGDLEKNIKIWDTE
+569 SGDVDKNIKIWDTE

-591 IGHNKDV
+591 IGHNNDV
-598 TTIKWSNDGSY
+598 TSLKWSNDGSY
-609 FGSGSADKTIKLWD
+609 FGSGSVDKTIKLWD
-623 LKSLKEICTIP
+623 LKSLREICTVP
-634 TLGYGPINDISLL
+634 TLGYGPINDISLF
-647 NTGEMIII
+647 NTGEMLII
-655 AAGHVDGNI
+655 AAAHVDGKI

-679 ENSQGKEI
+679 ENTQQKEV
-687 RTICF
+687 RTLAF
-692 SPDGKYLISG
+692 SPDGKFLVSG

-711 DILNNFNLASELEH
+711 DIMNNFNLAGELEH

-745 ADKTARIWSPTIY
+745 ADKTARLWAPTIY

>member
-1 MQNKN
+1 MQNQRN
-6 TNPLLRSMK
+6 INPLLRSVK

-44 ETNIS
+44 ETNLS

-66 GNWNESEEIL
+66 GNWAESEEIL
-76 NSINQNNI
+76 NSISQNNLQ
-84 NINNFPY
+84 NFPY
-91 RKALFELKKQQFL
+91 RKAIFELKKQQFL

-119 VENLVAQLKY
+119 VENLVAQLKF
-129 LQTLCPPD
+129 LQTLCPPE
-137 EFKKILQCLSQTPSI
+137 EFKKILQCLSTTPSI

-162 PITGRLMCFDKIRN
+162 PITGRLMCFDKIRS
-176 YLKFIYPIRGN
+176 YLKFIYPVHDN
-187 EVKIENNLMSNVIKA
+187 EIKIENNLMLNVIKA

-214 EFSNLNDVLKGFII
+214 EISNLNDVLKGFII

-245 ENDVN
+245 ENDIN
-250 KNKINASSSQQ
+250 KNKINNASSSQ
-261 INVMKSNRN
+261 INLMKSNRN

-279 QLILNNNNN
+279 QFIFNNNNN
-288 INSNNNNINNN
+288 INN
-299 NNDNININNI
+299 
-309 NNEPTNKMNNI
+309 
-320 NHNTNINNINNINNN
+320 NINNINNINNN
-335 RHINNNNN
+335 QNSNNNNKINLRINNNNN
-343 ILEKPYSEENDYS
+343 NLENKPTTEENDFS

-362 AINMNTNTNN
+362 AININSHSNTNNTNPNMEEINTNT
-372 SNNNMEENNTN
+372 
-383 QTQPQGENN
+383 QPQNENMVLV
-392 ICESS
+392 ESS
-397 TNINLNNNLTLED
+397 TNINLNNNLTFED
-410 YACIGNGYTK
+410 YASIGNGYTK
-420 FSKYDISSYDLSK
+420 YSKYDISSFDLSK

-469 ILSNFKKYSGI
+469 VLSNFKNYRGI
-480 NTATKMPLIFEQK
+480 NASTKMPLIFEQK
-493 NHHLGSLYCLDWSVS
+493 NHHLGSIYCLDWSVS

-515 SNDKVIKLMV
+515 SNDKIIKLMV
-525 VPPLSEGEGKNNEDD
+525 VPPLSEGNPDGKNNEDD

-569 AGDLEKNIKIWDTE
+569 AGDIDKNIKMWDTE

-623 LKSLKEICTIP
+623 LKSLKEICTVP
-634 TLGYGPINDISLL
+634 TLGYGAINDISLL
-647 NTGEMIII
+647 NTGEMLII

-679 ENSQGKEI
+679 ENSQGKEV
-687 RTICF
+687 RTISF

-711 DILNNFNLASELEH
+711 DILNNFNLAGELEH

-730 SVKWH
+730 SVRWH

-745 ADKTARIWSPTIY
+745 ADKTARLWSPTIY

>member
-6 TNPLLRSMK
+6 NELLRSVK
-15 TIKKSDIILFIMDF
+15 SIKKSDIILFIMDF
-29 LYNEHLDK
+29 LHNEHLDK
-37 ALISLEQ
+37 ALISLEE

-56 LLVLRNLILE
+56 ILVLRNVILE
-66 GNWNESEEIL
+66 GNWSGAEEIL
-76 NSINQNNI
+76 NSINQNNMQS
-84 NINNFPY
+84 FPI
-91 RKALFELKKQQFL
+91 RKAIFEIKKQQFL

-119 VENLVAQLKY
+119 VETLVGQLKV
-129 LQTLCPPD
+129 LQTLCEPE

-162 PITGRLMCFDKIRN
+162 PITGRLLCFDKIRS
-176 YLKFIYPIRGN
+176 YLQIKYPINNN
-187 EVKIENNLMSNVIKA
+187 EMKIESNLMINVLKA
-202 VYFLSTNDASYR
+202 VYFLSTNDASFR
-214 EFSNLNDVLKGFII
+214 EVSNLNDVLKGFII

-245 ENDVN
+245 ENDIF
-250 KNKINASSSQQ
+250 KNKINSSSQ

-279 QLILNNNNN
+279 QFVNNNNN
-288 INSNNNNINNN
+288 MNINNMNDLQSNKN
-299 NNDNININNI
+299 NNYQNNNHININHL
-309 NNEPTNKMNNI
+309 NNEK
-320 NHNTNINNINNINNN
+320 HS
-335 RHINNNNN
+335 
-343 ILEKPYSEENDYS
+343 SEENDYS

-372 SNNNMEENNTN
+372 TNTNNEENAN
-383 QTQPQGENN
+383 QTQGENN

-420 FSKYDISSYDLSK
+420 YSKYDISSYDLSEI
-433 VIEDSHPIRTSC
+433 IEDSHPIRTSC

-452 LAIGTNSKSLKI
+452 LAIGTNSKCLKI

-469 ILSNFKKYSGI
+469 VLSDFKKYIKITSK
-480 NTATKMPLIFEQK
+480 TKMPLIFEQK
-493 NHHLGSLYCLDWSVS
+493 NHHMGSIYCLDWSVS

-515 SNDKVIKLMV
+515 SNDKLIKLMV
-525 VPPLSEGEGKNNEDD
+525 VPELSESTNSKKNEEND
-540 DILELPISG
+540 DILELPIEG
-549 HNGTIRSICFDPS
+549 HNGTVRSICFDPS

-569 AGDLEKNIKIWDTE
+569 AGDMDKNIKMWDTE
-583 NGSSKGEL
+583 NGSSIGEL
-591 IGHNKDV
+591 VGHTNDV
-598 TTIKWSNDGSY
+598 TCIKWSNDGNY

-623 LKSLKEICTIP
+623 LKSLREICSVP
-634 TLGYGPINDISLL
+634 TLGYGSINDISLL
-647 NTGEMIII
+647 NTGEMLI
-655 AAGHVDGNI
+655 AAAAHVDGKI

-679 ENSQGKEI
+679 ENTQQKEV
-687 RTICF
+687 RGLAF
-692 SPDGKYLISG
+692 SPDGKFLVSG
-702 GFDNKIKIY
+702 GFDNKVKIY
-711 DILNNFNLASELEH
+711 DIMNNFNLAGELVH

-735 PDLPIIVSTS
+735 PDLPILVSTS
-745 ADKTARIWSPTIY
+745 ADKTARLWSPTIY

>member
-1 MQNKN
+1 MQNNKN
-6 TNPLLRSMK
+6 INPLLRSMK

-66 GNWNESEEIL
+66 GNWTESEEIL

-84 NINNFPY
+84 NNFPY
-91 RKALFELKKQQFL
+91 RKAIFELKKQQFL

-119 VENLVAQLKY
+119 VENLVAQLKH

-176 YLKFIYPIRGN
+176 YLKFIYPIRTN
-187 EVKIENNLMSNVIKA
+187 EVKMETNLMVNVLKA

-214 EFSNLNDVLKGFII
+214 EISNLNDVLKGFII

-233 IKENNLQMNINI
+233 IKENNLMMNINI
-245 ENDVN
+245 ENDVS
-250 KNKINASSSQQ
+250 KNKINSSMSQQ

-279 QLILNNNNN
+279 QFILNNNNN
-288 INSNNNNINNN
+288 PNLNN
-299 NNDNININNI
+299 NINNI
-309 NNEPTNKMNNI
+309 NNEQNI
-320 NHNTNINNINNINNN
+320 KNNN
-335 RHINNNNN
+335 RQINNNNN
-343 ILEKPYSEENDYS
+343 IIEKRTSEENDYS

-372 SNNNMEENNTN
+372 SNQNMEENNTN

-452 LAIGTNSKSLKI
+452 LAIGTNSRSLKI

-469 ILSNFKKYSGI
+469 VLSNFKKYSGI
-480 NTATKMPLIFEQK
+480 NSSTKMPLIFEQK

-515 SNDKVIKLMV
+515 SNDKIIKLMV

-569 AGDLEKNIKIWDTE
+569 AGDIDKNIKMWDTE

-591 IGHNKDV
+591 KGHNKDV

-609 FGSGSADKTIKLWD
+609 FGSGSQDKTIKLWD
-623 LKSLKEICTIP
+623 LKTLKEICTIP

-647 NTGEMIII
+647 NTGEMLIV

-679 ENSQGKEI
+679 ENSQGKEV

>member
-6 TNPLLRSMK
+6 INPLLPSLKM
-15 TIKKSDIILFIMDF
+15 IKKSDIILFIMDF

-66 GNWNESEEIL
+66 ANWVEAEEII

-84 NINNFPY
+84 NNFPY
-91 RKALFELKKQQFL
+91 RKVIFELKKQQFL

-176 YLKFIYPIRGN
+176 YLKFIYPVRTN
-187 EVKIENNLMSNVIKA
+187 EIKMEKNLMINVLKA

-214 EFSNLNDVLKGFII
+214 EISNLNDVLKGFII

-233 IKENNLQMNINI
+233 IKENNLMMNINI
-245 ENDVN
+245 ENDVS
-250 KNKINASSSQQ
+250 KNKINASTSQQ

-279 QLILNNNNN
+279 QFLLNNNNN
-288 INSNNNNINNN
+288 IN
-299 NNDNININNI
+299 
-309 NNEPTNKMNNI
+309 
-320 NHNTNINNINNINNN
+320 NNINNINIENN
-335 RHINNNNN
+335 DNKINNNNN
-343 ILEKPYSEENDYS
+343 RIINNNNNFIEKRSSDENDYS

-362 AINMNTNTNN
+362 AININTNTNN
-372 SNNNMEENNTN
+372 SNQNMDINNTN
-383 QTQPQGENN
+383 QTQPQGDNN

-397 TNINLNNNLTLED
+397 TNMNLNNNLTLED

-452 LAIGTNSKSLKI
+452 LAIGTNSRSLKI

-469 ILSNFKKYSGI
+469 VLSNFKKYSGI
-480 NTATKMPLIFEQK
+480 NTSTKMPLIFEQK

-515 SNDKVIKLMV
+515 SNDKIIKLMV
-525 VPPLSEGEGKNNEDD
+525 VPPLSEVEGKNNEDD
-540 DILELPISG
+540 DILELPING

-569 AGDLEKNIKIWDTE
+569 AGDIDKNIKMWDTE

-623 LKSLKEICTIP
+623 IKSLKEICTIP

-647 NTGEMIII
+647 NTGEMLIV

-679 ENSQGKEI
+679 ENSQGKEV

>member
-6 TNPLLRSMK
+6 NILLRSERS
-15 TIKKSDIILFIMDF
+15 IKKSDIILFIMDF
-29 LYNEHLDK
+29 LHNEHLDK
-37 ALISLEQ
+37 ALISLEE
-44 ETNIS
+44 ETNLS

-66 GNWNESEEIL
+66 GNWSGAEEL
-76 NSINQNNI
+76 VNSINRNNMQ
-84 NINNFPY
+84 NFPI
-91 RKALFELKKQQFL
+91 RKAIFEIKKQQFL

-119 VENLVAQLKY
+119 VETLVGQLKV
-129 LQTLCPPD
+129 LQTLCEPE

-162 PITGRLMCFDKIRN
+162 PITGRLLCFDKIRN
-176 YLKFIYPIRGN
+176 YLQFIYPIKNN
-187 EVKIENNLMSNVIKA
+187 EMKIESNLMVNVLKA

-214 EFSNLNDVLKGFII
+214 EVSNLNDVLKGFII

-245 ENDVN
+245 DNDILKN
-250 KNKINASSSQQ
+250 KNNTSTNQ

-279 QLILNNNNN
+279 QF
-288 INSNNNNINNN
+288 INNN
-299 NNDNININNI
+299 
-309 NNEPTNKMNNI
+309 
-320 NHNTNINNINNINNN
+320 NTNINNMNAQQLNKNNNYQNNNQININ
-335 RHINNNNN
+335 HINNN
-343 ILEKPYSEENDYS
+343 EKHTSEENDYS

-372 SNNNMEENNTN
+372 TNNEENIN
-383 QTQPQGENN
+383 QTGEN
-392 ICESS
+392 IYESS
-397 TNINLNNNLTLED
+397 SNINLNNNLTLED

-420 FSKYDISSYDLSK
+420 YNKYDISSYDLSEI
-433 VIEDSHPIRTSC
+433 IEDSHPIRTSC

-452 LAIGTNSKSLKI
+452 LAIGTNSRSLKI

-469 ILSNFKKYSGI
+469 VLSDFKKYI
-480 NTATKMPLIFEQK
+480 KITTKTKMPLIFEQQ
-493 NHHLGSLYCLDWSVS
+493 NHHLGSIYCIDWSVS

-515 SNDKVIKLMV
+515 SNDKNIKLMV
-525 VPPLSEGEGKNNEDD
+525 VPELSESTNSKKNDENDD
-540 DILELPISG
+540 VLELQIEG
-549 HNGTIRSICFDPS
+549 HNGTVRSICFDPS

-569 AGDLEKNIKIWDTE
+569 SGDSDKNIKMWDTE

-591 IGHNKDV
+591 VGHTNDV
-598 TTIKWSNDGSY
+598 TSIKWSNDGYY
-609 FGSGSADKTIKLWD
+609 FGSGSVDKTIKLWD
-623 LKSLKEICTIP
+623 LKSLREICSIP

-647 NTGEMIII
+647 NTGEMLIV
-655 AAGHVDGNI
+655 AAGHVDGKI

-679 ENSQGKEI
+679 ENTQQKEV
-687 RTICF
+687 RGLAF
-692 SPDGKYLISG
+692 SPDGKYLVSG
-702 GFDNKIKIY
+702 GFDNKVKIY
-711 DILNNFNLASELEH
+711 DTMNNFNLSGELEH

-735 PDLPIIVSTS
+735 PDIPIMISTS
-745 ADKTARIWSPTIY
+745 ADKTARLWCPTIY

>member
-6 TNPLLRSMK
+6 NALYRSGCVN
-15 TIKKSDIILFIMDF
+15 IKKSDIILFIMDF
-29 LYNEHLDK
+29 LHNEHLDK
-37 ALISLEQ
+37 ALISLEE
-44 ETNIS
+44 ETNLS

-66 GNWNESEEIL
+66 GNWSESEEIL
-76 NSINQNNI
+76 NSINQNNLQ
-84 NINNFPY
+84 NFPLH
-91 RKALFELKKQQFL
+91 KAIFELKKQQFL

-119 VENLVAQLKY
+119 VETLVGQLKV
-129 LQTLCPPD
+129 LQTLCEPE
-137 EFKKILQCLSQTPSI
+137 EFKKILQSLSQTPSI

-162 PITGRLMCFDKIRN
+162 PITGRLLCFDKIRN
-176 YLKFIYPIRGN
+176 YLQFIYPIKSN
-187 EVKIENNLMSNVIKA
+187 ETKIEANLMINILKA
-202 VYFLSTNDASYR
+202 VYFLSINDSSYR
-214 EFSNLNDVLKGFII
+214 EVANLNEVLKGFVF
-228 EVDKD
+228 EVNKD
-233 IKENNLQMNINI
+233 IKENNIPMNINI
-245 ENDVN
+245 ENDIF
-250 KNKINASSSQQ
+250 KNKINSSSSQ

-279 QLILNNNNN
+279 QFI
-288 INSNNNNINNN
+288 INNNINNN
-299 NNDNININNI
+299 
-309 NNEPTNKMNNI
+309 MNNNPQMNKI
-320 NHNTNINNINNINNN
+320 NMN
-335 RHINNNNN
+335 HINND
-343 ILEKPYSEENDYS
+343 KHSSEENDYS

-372 SNNNMEENNTN
+372 TNNEENINS
-383 QTQPQGENN
+383 QTQGENN

-410 YACIGNGYTK
+410 YACIGSGYTK
-420 FSKYDISSYDLSK
+420 YNKYDISSYELTK
-433 VIEDSHPIRTSC
+433 IIEDSHPIRTSC

-452 LAIGTNSKSLKI
+452 LAIGTNSRSLKI

-469 ILSNFKKYSGI
+469 VLSNFKKYTGI
-480 NTATKMPLIFEQK
+480 NSNTKMPLIFEQK

-515 SNDKVIKLMV
+515 SNDKIIKLMV
-525 VPPLSEGEGKNNEDD
+525 VPELSESTNSKKNEEDDD
-540 DILELPISG
+540 DILELPING

-569 AGDLEKNIKIWDTE
+569 SGDVDKNIKIWDTE

-591 IGHNKDV
+591 IGHNNDV
-598 TTIKWSNDGSY
+598 TSLKWSNDGSY
-609 FGSGSADKTIKLWD
+609 FGSGSVDKTIKLWD
-623 LKSLKEICTIP
+623 LKSLREICTVP
-634 TLGYGPINDISLL
+634 TLGYGPINDISLF
-647 NTGEMIII
+647 NTGEMLII
-655 AAGHVDGNI
+655 AAAHVDGKI

-679 ENSQGKEI
+679 ENTQQKEV
-687 RTICF
+687 RTLAF
-692 SPDGKYLISG
+692 SPDGKFLVSG

-711 DILNNFNLASELEH
+711 DIINNFNLAGELEH

-745 ADKTARIWSPTIY
+745 ADKTARLWAPTIY